1 MKFREKLMFTLLI
14 VLSLSVLFLCYQIID
29 MQKSIVELYEIQL
42 ENNAMMNFFKMLLGG
57 GLGPSV

>member
-1 MKFREKLMFTLLI
+1 MLTLLI
-14 VLSLSVLFLCYQIID
+14 VLSLSVLLLCYQIID

-42 ENNAMMNFFKMLLGG
+42 ENNTMLNLFKMLLGG

>member
-1 MKFREKLMFTLLI
+1 MLTLLI
-14 VLSLSVLFLCYQIID
+14 VLSLSVLLLCYQIVG

>member
-14 VLSLSVLFLCYQIID
+14 VLSLSVLLLCYQIID

-42 ENNAMMNFFKMLLGG
+42 ENNTMLNLFKMLLGG